1 MACNSCGRDSPEG
14 ASFCGNCGAV
24 LHAKCSRCG
33 AANQP
38 GQRFCGS
45 CGESLQGISKS
56 ATVIAPA
63 IEERVRRLPETIGGK
78 RYTVLKLL
86 GEGGSKVVYLA
97 RDNRLD
103 RDVAIAMRRIEG
115 LDHAG
120 QTRVMN
126 EARAMGRLG
135 DHPNIVTVYDIGD
148 EAGQPY
154 IVSQYMEGGT
164 LDDLLRRSPGRRLP
178 LGEALRI
185 SEQVCEAL
193 EYAHAAGIVHRD
205 VKPANVFL
213 THDEQAKLG
222 DFGSAI
228 APEQLRLT
236 IKGMMVGTAAYMPP
250 EQTQTARSDL
260 YSFGATLYE
269 MLTGRTPFLA
279 DNFGSMMLQHL
290 RATPASLCTMVGDVP
305 VALDALVLKL
315 LEKDPSDRPA
325 NATAVKGSLRTMMDE
340 ELPPRSFDRQASA
353 RIVEGANLS
362 SQAIPDGTTSVMY
375 LDVENG
381 ATIVENIGN
390 SGAQAVMTTYSSL
403 VRAQAQLQ
411 RGFEV
416 RSVDNSFVLG
426 FTSARRALLC
436 AVSIQRAISQYA
448 WTDLNQTPQVRIGLS
463 SQSIQDT
470 GDAFAKAVILAAK
483 IGAATPGGAILV
495 SAAFKEATESSNDFR
510 FDKGRDL
517 YLQGLAGAYRVYGV
531 EWKSTSNDL
540 FSMPASRR

>member
-1 MACNSCGRDSPEG
+1 MACNNCGRDSPEG
-14 ASFCGNCGAV
+14 SGFCGNCGAILV
-24 LHAKCSRCG
+24 TKCDRCG
-33 AANQP
+33 AANRP

-63 IEERVRRLPETIGGK
+63 LEDRARRLPVTIGGK

-97 RDNRLD
+97 HDNRLD

-148 EAGQPY
+148 EDGQPY
-154 IVSQYMEGGT
+154 IVSQYMVGGT
-164 LDDLLRRSPGRRLP
+164 LDDLLRRSPARRLP
-178 LGEALRI
+178 LEDSIRI
-185 SEQVCEAL
+185 AEQVCKAL
-193 EYAHAAGIVHRD
+193 EYAHAAGIIHRD

-213 THDEQAKLG
+213 THDGQAKLG

-236 IKGMMVGTAAYMPP
+236 VKGMMVGTAAYMPP
-250 EQTQTARSDL
+250 EQNQTPRSDL

-269 MLTGRTPFLA
+269 MVTGRTPFLA
-279 DNFGSMMLQHL
+279 DNFASMMREHL
-290 RATPASLCTMVGDVP
+290 RTMPAPLSNFVGEIP
-305 VALDALVLKL
+305 RALDALVLKL
-315 LEKDPSDRPA
+315 LEKDPADRPT
-325 NATAVKGSLRTMMDE
+325 NATVVKDSLRALMDQE
-340 ELPPRSFDRQASA
+340 TPRRSIDR
-353 RIVEGANLS
+353 
-362 SQAIPDGTTSVMY
+362 PDSPRKVTSPDGLAKPGGTTSVMFV
-375 LDVENG
+375 DVENG
-381 ATIVENIGN
+381 ASIVENIGN
-390 SGAQAVMTTYSSL
+390 SGAQEVISTYGSL
-403 VRAQAQLQ
+403 VRAQVQLQ

-416 RSVDNSFVLG
+416 RSLNDSFVLG

-436 AVSIQRAISQYA
+436 AVGVLRAILQYG
-448 WTDLNQTPQVRIGLS
+448 WNDLNQVPQVRIGLS
-463 SQSIQDT
+463 SQSINDT

-483 IGAATPGGAILV
+483 IGAAATGGTILIT
-495 SAAFKEATESSNDFR
+495 AAFKEAVEGPGDFH

-531 EWKSTSNDL
+531 EWKSTPNHL
-540 FSMPASRR
+540 FFSPASRR